1 VSRAEELKRGS
12 WWLLCRDS
20 GKNEEGSGGPLRRRM
35 EEKGGSGMAGGEET
49 GPWRLAAVCPR
60 RKWSD
65 TWEKGV
71 ARGPAGKE
79 RKRKMGRAQRNSKL
93 FFLFKIFQL
102 MKGIWIFKF
111 ARFLI
116 CFKNLIRI
124 HLNFTLAYLELMT
137 SRFNF

>member
-60 RKWSD
+60 QKWSD
-65 TWEKGV
+65 TWEKGGD
-71 ARGPAGKE
+71 AWAGWE
-79 RKRKMGRAQRNSKL
+79 RKKKENGSSPK
-93 FFLFKIFQL
+93 K
-102 MKGIWIFKF
+102 
-111 ARFLI
+111 
-116 CFKNLIRI
+116 
-124 HLNFTLAYLELMT
+124 
-137 SRFNF
+137 